1 MPSPIPPSIILEGI
15 AKYFKVPAVPNPGA
29 PKPGTWKKCKNF
41 FSPTLTDFKAVDG
54 ISFTISPGERVALIG
69 PNGAGKS
76 TTIKMITG
84 ILEPTSGTLKVA
96 GLVPTTQR
104 SALSYKIGCVFGQR
118 SQLWSHLTAKE
129 SYDVLR
135 VMFKVPQDDYDKR
148 IDELSSILGL
158 QKLLSK
164 RPSSM
169 SLGERMKCELVA
181 ALIHKPEI
189 LFLDE
194 PSIGLDLL
202 AKISLRELLVDHARK
217 YGTTLLFTSHDMAD
231 IEDVCER
238 VILINHGR
246 VVCDLPTKVLK
257 QKTAAERRIIAQATE
272 LSIDKWPLPPGARLE
287 SNTHGQYEFLIDTKV
302 LPIEKAVSYVFSLG
316 SISDLSI
323 AEASL
328 EEIIAKLYREAR

>member
-15 AKYFKVPAVPNPGA
+15 AKYFKVPTA
-29 PKPGTWKKCKNF
+29 PKPGAWNKCKSF
-41 FSPTLTDFKAVDG
+41 LSPTLIDFKAVDG
-54 ISFTISPGERVALIG
+54 ITFKISPGERVALIG

-84 ILEPTSGTLKVA
+84 ILEPTSGTLQVA

-104 SALSYKIGCVFGQR
+104 AALSYKIGCVFGQR

-135 VMFKVPQDDYDKR
+135 VMFKVSQNDYLKR

-158 QKLLSK
+158 QRLLSK

-181 ALIHKPEI
+181 ALIHQPEI

-202 AKISLRELLVDHARK
+202 AKISLRELLVNHGKK
-217 YGTTLLFTSHDMAD
+217 YGTTILFTSHDMAD
-231 IEDVCER
+231 IEGVCDR

-246 VVCDLPTKVLK
+246 VVCDLPTKILK
-257 QKTAAERRIIAQATE
+257 QKTASERMIIAQANE
-272 LSIDKWPLPPGARLE
+272 LPINEILFPQGLELE
-287 SNTHGQYEFLIDTKV
+287 SSTHGQYEFLIDTKI
-302 LPIEKAVSYVFSLG
+302 LPIEKAVSYIFSLG
-316 SISDLSI
+316 PISDLTI

-328 EEIIAKLYREAR
+328 EEIIAKLYREVA